1 MLAVIQMERLQKR
14 TSLKSTAAVLE
25 AAWITGLNVYRK
37 EFFENCG
44 RFRDEAR
51 GKYQR
56 ACLFNEESLRL
67 QAAMRVRENAVRKGA
82 PNLVARE
89 FCQWVNNELLSPSDL
104 PPNLPCSI
112 GVRTATRWLRRL
124 GFFPLATK
132 KEHTLMAM
140 SVMTLLPTGRNS
152 LKRWRPSV
160 KRTCLLHLQ
169 VTSEQLHLHP
179 MLNSWSS

>member
-25 AAWITGLNVYRK
+25 AAWITGFNEKTIHVYRK

-67 QAAMRVRENAVRKGA
+67 QAAMWVRENAVRKGA

-89 FCQWVNNELLSPSDL
+89 FCQWVNNELLSSSDL
-104 PPNLPCSI
+104 PPNLH
-112 GVRTATRWLRRL
+112 A
-124 GFFPLATK
+124 A
-132 KEHTLMAM
+132 
-140 SVMTLLPTGRNS
+140 SVSVLPHNGY
-152 LKRWRPSV
+152 V
-160 KRTCLLHLQ
+160 D
-169 VTSEQLHLHP
+169 
-179 MLNSWSS
+179 